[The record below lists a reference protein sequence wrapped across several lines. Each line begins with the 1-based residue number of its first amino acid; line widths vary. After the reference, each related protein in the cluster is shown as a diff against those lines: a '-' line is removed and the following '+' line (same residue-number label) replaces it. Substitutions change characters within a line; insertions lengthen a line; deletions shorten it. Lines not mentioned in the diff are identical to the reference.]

1 MRKDTIMDG
10 ILETL
15 EERFYAHM
23 ERHKDCSWE
32 AVKKRILSDEKN
44 LATLSHMER
53 TGGEPDVIGF
63 DQERGAYLYCDC
75 SAESPSGRRSLC
87 YDRQALEARKKNKP
101 AGDAHTMAEE
111 MGITILTEEEYALLQ
126 QTGDYDFKTSSWI
139 ETPVEMRRL
148 GGGLFGDKRYG
159 RVFYYHNGVESYYA
173 SRGFRGMLRV

>member
-1 MRKDTIMDG
+1 MGNDTIMEG
-10 ILETL
+10 ILEKL
-15 EERFYAHM
+15 EERFSAHM

-44 LATLSHMER
+44 LIVLSQMER

-63 DQERGAYLYCDC
+63 DEKTGMYLYCDC

-87 YDRQALEARKKNKP
+87 YDRRALEARKKNKP
-101 AGDAHTMAEE
+101 SGDAHTMAEE
-111 MGITILTEEEYALLQ
+111 IGITILTEAEYALLQ
-126 QTGDYDFKTSSWI
+126 KTGDYDFKTSSWV
-139 ETPVEMRRL
+139 ETPEEMRRL

-173 SRGFRGMLRV
+173 SRGFRGMLRI